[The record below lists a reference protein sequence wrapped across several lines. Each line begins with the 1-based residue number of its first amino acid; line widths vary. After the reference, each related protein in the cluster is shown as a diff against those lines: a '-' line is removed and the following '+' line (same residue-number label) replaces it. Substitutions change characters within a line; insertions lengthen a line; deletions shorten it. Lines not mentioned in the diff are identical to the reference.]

1 MAYFNAHALQ
11 MSEKIYGKNL
21 NADRWCPNRIWQYQ
35 SQKYKPHETL
45 WGQTDWLVLCIY
57 FVAGNM
63 TFICMGKTHVCK
75 VSGQKSTT
83 VMEKI
88 QLQPTKVYAP

>member
-1 MAYFNAHALQ
+1 MQTAGVQTESGNISLRNTSH
-11 MSEKIYGKNL
+11 M
-21 NADRWCPNRIWQYQ
+21 RTV
-35 SQKYKPHETL
+35 KP
-45 WGQTDWLVLCIY
+45 TDWLVLYIY

-75 VSGQKSTT
+75 VSGQKSTP
-83 VMEKI
+83 VMKKI